1 MRKRSG
7 GAAGIPGKGR
17 GRAAT
22 GAASHGEME
31 LSIGKNMG
39 RFPTD
44 GDINGKIIGT
54 FPING
59 GTNGTFMGTFP
70 IDGGIDGKIVGL
82 TS

>member
-54 FPING
+54 FP
-59 GTNGTFMGTFP
+59 
-70 IDGGIDGKIVGL
+70 
-82 TS
+82 